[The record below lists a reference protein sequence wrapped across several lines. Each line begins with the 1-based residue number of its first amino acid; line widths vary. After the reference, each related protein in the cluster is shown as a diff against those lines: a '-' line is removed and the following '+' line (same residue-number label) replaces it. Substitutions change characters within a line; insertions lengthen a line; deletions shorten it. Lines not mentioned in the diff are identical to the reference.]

1 MMGALVR
8 RVLPF
13 DSGVERRTES
23 FEELSRSSAAQ
34 LDPQVD
40 LDVLTAALNLVRV
53 ANLLVNDLESRV
65 HRPSGWTWAGFR
77 VMFVVMV
84 THRAEPREVARL
96 AGVSRASVSG
106 VLNTLERDGL
116 IVRERSSAD
125 RRIVTVRLTPRG
137 RRATVA
143 AFRTNHEVEKQWLG
157 PLSKAELERLIT
169 LLHRLHSPFKGAAM
183 KPGPQPPPR
192 SRARRRR
199 GPSSS
204 ATRG

>member
-1 MMGALVR
+1 M
-8 RVLPF
+8 
-13 DSGVERRTES
+13 
-23 FEELSRSSAAQ
+23 
-34 LDPQVD
+34 LDPRVD

-77 VMFVVMV
+77 VMFAVMV
-84 THRAEPREVARL
+84 TQRAEPREVARL

-106 VLNTLERDGL
+106 VLNTLQRDGL
-116 IVRERSSAD
+116 IVRERSSSD

-137 RRATVA
+137 RRATVE
-143 AFRTNHEVEKQWLG
+143 AFRKNHEVEKRWLDR
-157 PLSKAELERLIT
+157 LTDKELQRLIA
-169 LLHRLHSPFKGAAM
+169 LLHRLHSPFKGNAT
-183 KPGPQPPPR
+183 KPRSQPPVR

>member
-1 MMGALVR
+1 M
-8 RVLPF
+8 LPF
-13 DSGVERRTES
+13 VTGVERRTES
-23 FEELSRSSAAQ
+23 FEELSRSSAAK
-34 LDPQVD
+34 LDRHVD

-77 VMFVVMV
+77 VMFAVMV

-125 RRIVTVRLTPRG
+125 RRVVTVRLTPRG
-137 RRATVA
+137 RRATVE
-143 AFRTNHEVEKQWLG
+143 AFRKNHEVEREWLG
-157 PLSKAELERLIT
+157 RLSSAEIQRLIG
-169 LLHRLHSPFKGAAM
+169 LLHRLHSPFKAAS
-183 KPGPQPPPR
+183 QPPPR